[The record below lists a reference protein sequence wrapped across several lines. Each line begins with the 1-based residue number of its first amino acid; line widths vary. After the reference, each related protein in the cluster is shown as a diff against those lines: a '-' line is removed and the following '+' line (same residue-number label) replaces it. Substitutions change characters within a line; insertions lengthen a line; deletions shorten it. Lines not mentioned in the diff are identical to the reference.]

1 VILDVDLDAFEHG
14 GPEARRAVVDGVMRS
29 LGTGFVFCS
38 HDLPGAELDEAYDLL
53 GRFFDLPLEAK
64 RRWTSPD
71 SHGQTGYTAPLV
83 ETAAGAEV
91 ADWKEMLNWGRSLP
105 ANHPLRRRFPH
116 QYSSQV
122 LPEDDVPGITAVLTR
137 FAHAVEDLQRRVLRV
152 IGAGLG
158 VESGFFDSIVGDGA
172 TLSRAIHYPPM
183 ADAPTDGSP
192 RHVWAAEHG
201 DINLITALPRAT
213 GPGLQVWVGG
223 ELGGPTAGVAVAGEW
238 IDAIPPDDH
247 VVLNTGM
254 MLERLTNG
262 VLPAGI
268 HRVVAA
274 PGQTGDR
281 LSVVQF
287 LHPSPATIL
296 APLASCI
303 DDRRP
308 QRWAPIEAGA
318 WLDQVLWDINL
329 IERS

>member
-14 GPEARRAVVDGVMRS
+14 GDDARRAVVDGVMRS
-29 LGTGFVFCS
+29 LRTGFVFCS
-38 HDLPGAELDEAYDLL
+38 HDLPGDELDEAYELL
-53 GRFFDLPLEAK
+53 ARFFALPLDVK
-64 RRWTSPD
+64 RRSIAPG

-83 ETAAGAEV
+83 ETAAGAPV

-105 ANHPLRRRFPH
+105 ENHPLRRRHPH
-116 QYSSQV
+116 LYPSQV

-137 FAHAVEDLQRRVLRV
+137 FGTIVEALQRRVLR
-152 IGAGLG
+152 IIATGLG
-158 VESGFFDSIVGDGA
+158 VDAGFFDSMVGDGA
-172 TLSRAIHYPPM
+172 TLNRAVHYPPM
-183 ADAPTDGSP
+183 SDAPTDSGAP
-192 RHVWAAEHG
+192 HVWAAEHG

-213 GPGLQVWVGG
+213 ASGLQVWVGG
-223 ELGGPTAGVAVAGEW
+223 DGGGEW
-238 IDAIPPDDH
+238 IDAVPPEGH

-268 HRVVAA
+268 HRVVAGA
-274 PGQTGDR
+274 GQRGDR

-287 LHPSPATIL
+287 LHPSPTTIL

-303 DDRRP
+303 DSERP
-308 QRWAPIEAGA
+308 QRWAPIEAGT